1 MCHMSY
7 INVQNRVIGPRKL
20 ASHTTVGIR
29 TRDPDLHKRLKI
41 ASAEEGLPIGE
52 LVAAL
57 LDLREDRI
65 KRARAQQGHP
75 LRKVALE

>member
-1 MCHMSY
+1 MTY
-7 INVQNRVIGPRKL
+7 QNATRERAAYR
-20 ASHTTVGIR
+20 ASTMFSIR
-29 TRDPDLHKRLKI
+29 AAPDVRKRLKI

-52 LVAAL
+52 LLSSL
-57 LDLREDRI
+57 LDLREDRL